1 MKPIPKPLTDEELAG
16 VIEKTIAETG
26 ASSPKEM
33 GKVMNAIMQGYK
45 GRVDGKKLSQAVRT
59 RLSR

>member
-1 MKPIPKPLTDEELAG
+1 
-16 VIEKTIAETG
+16 
-26 ASSPKEM
+26 M